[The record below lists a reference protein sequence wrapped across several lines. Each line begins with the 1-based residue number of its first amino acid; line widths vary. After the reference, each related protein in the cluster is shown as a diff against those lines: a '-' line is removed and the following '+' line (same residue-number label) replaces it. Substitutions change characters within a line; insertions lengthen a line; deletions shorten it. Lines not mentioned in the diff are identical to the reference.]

1 MGFEHITMQAYNGK
15 DAATLSN
22 KFTDVLIAGVVKT
35 TLRQDDSHTTAGFE
49 KVQVA
54 LDKQHITANLVLP
67 FTSTVFAKLIMRNY
81 CVFLDIASKRRICHH
96 EVKLELAIILH
107 TSRLKLLQFLKA
119 LVIGIDPVFLF
130 SSFAPTGI
138 VQCVQVK
145 HIGLTVTGD

>member
-67 FTSTVFAKLIMRNY
+67 FTSTVFAKLIMR
-81 CVFLDIASKRRICHH
+81 
-96 EVKLELAIILH
+96 E
-107 TSRLKLLQFLKA
+107 KLLCF
-119 LVIGIDPVFLF
+119 P
-130 SSFAPTGI
+130 
-138 VQCVQVK
+138 
-145 HIGLTVTGD
+145 